1 MNLVYCCKS
10 SHFYHAVSCWM
21 NDRSDLDS
29 LFVLPAFKDLFMS
42 DRSQYFFP
50 RTSIF
55 SFDSR
60 KICSLLEPWALKN
73 VAANPQHVNRIN
85 QVVKLMKDL
94 ITDETWA
101 MRNKLLVS
109 VNYMAVEEEEVLS

>member
-10 SHFYHAVSCWM
+10 SHFYHAVSCWL

-50 RTSIF
+50 RTSIL

-73 VAANPQHVNRIN
+73 VAGNAQHVDRIKH
-85 QVVKLMKDL
+85 VVKLMKDL
-94 ITDETWA
+94 ITDEAWA
-101 MRNKLLVS
+101 VRNKLLVS
-109 VNYMAVEEEEVLS
+109 SSHITTEEALL